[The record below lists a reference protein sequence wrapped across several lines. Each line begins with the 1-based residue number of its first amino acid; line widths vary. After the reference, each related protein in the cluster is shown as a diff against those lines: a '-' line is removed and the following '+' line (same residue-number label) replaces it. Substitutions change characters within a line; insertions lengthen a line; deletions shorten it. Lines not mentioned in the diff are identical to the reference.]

1 MSNSEWTNW
10 AGTQSCRPAQYVR
23 AGSVDQICETVAE
36 AADRG
41 LTVRPVGS
49 GHSFTPVVS
58 CDGGVILDIGDLSG
72 IQDVDVERNRARIW
86 AGSKLSTLGEPLWN
100 AGLSFKNQGDIDSQT
115 LAGALNTATHGSGL
129 QYTSFSGVLTRAEMV
144 TATGDVVVVTES
156 DSDLL
161 AAVQTGV
168 GSLGVLVNAEIQ
180 LMSAYQLVEEIE
192 YWPLAKV
199 LERWEHETR
208 NSRHFQFWWGPYPG
222 SLELYGMPPAPTDV
236 EDPCYVRRYTQI
248 PAETIGVTSPT
259 GRVDR
264 AYRIYADDYPPG
276 WDEFEYFVPFDRS
289 IEALEVIRPVLDQY
303 PAQRYPVEVRAIGAE
318 TALLSPMHGRDS
330 VSISVSGAVGTDY
343 RGFLEAMDAALRPFG
358 ARPHWGKTHFCDASR
373 LREVY
378 PRYDDFVAIRRKLDP
393 GGVFLNDHL
402 TGMLA

>member
-180 LMSAYQLVEEIE
+180 LMSANQLLEEI
-192 YWPLAKV
+192 
-199 LERWEHETR
+199 
-208 NSRHFQFWWGPYPG
+208 
-222 SLELYGMPPAPTDV
+222 
-236 EDPCYVRRYTQI
+236 
-248 PAETIGVTSPT
+248 
-259 GRVDR
+259 
-264 AYRIYADDYPPG
+264 
-276 WDEFEYFVPFDRS
+276 
-289 IEALEVIRPVLDQY
+289 
-303 PAQRYPVEVRAIGAE
+303 
-318 TALLSPMHGRDS
+318 
-330 VSISVSGAVGTDY
+330 
-343 RGFLEAMDAALRPFG
+343 
-358 ARPHWGKTHFCDASR
+358 
-373 LREVY
+373 
-378 PRYDDFVAIRRKLDP
+378 
-393 GGVFLNDHL
+393 
-402 TGMLA
+402 